1 VTGIRNSSDPVNIG
15 IDVGMRRLAVASWD
29 LGFAKS
35 FELKAPT
42 PAKPA
47 NRANELNQLGRWLW
61 DVLMDHQVQPQHVVA
76 WVERS
81 YVGNSVGNPATAL
94 ALAETVGMVL
104 STVLWGRAERV
115 DASTWKM
122 NLLGPGHGHASKG
135 EVSLWLSLEWPQLY
149 QLCETEDEKDA
160 MCISLYGQMRHD
172 GKVGPPTKSARKRA
186 SVARGPASKP
196 TA

>member
-1 VTGIRNSSDPVNIG
+1 MTSMRTITTDPVNIG

-29 LGFAKS
+29 LGFAS
-35 FELKAPT
+35 HMELKAPT

-47 NRANELNQLGRWLW
+47 NRADELNQMGRWLW
-61 DVLMDHQVQPQHVVA
+61 DVLMDHQVQPQHVIA

-81 YVGNSVGNPATAL
+81 YVGNSARNPATAL

-122 NLLGPGHGHASKG
+122 NLLGPGHGHATKT
-135 EVSLWLSLEWPQLY
+135 EVAYWLQSTWPQLY
-149 QLCETEDEKDA
+149 AICDTEDEGDA

-172 GKVGPPTKSARKRA
+172 GTVGPPSRAKRKRA
-186 SVARGPASKP
+186 SVAGRTPSDA
-196 TA
+196 